1 MHSKFSR
8 FPPDRFPGRLRHSA
22 ETALTGDAT
31 LLLIIATTIVLVCG
45 WVAWRSYES
54 DEDLARAYARRTMQR
69 LAVAHD
75 LHYLTTNLS
84 SAAMPGYPAS
94 RRQLIVSSLTKLG
107 VPNGPIELVASGS
120 QDKDPNV
127 PGPISRFSTHLK
139 YPKAD
144 ARLFLEVS
152 RWHGTWRIEL
162 LALEWKDTAPPASA
176 ASP

>member
-1 MHSKFSR
+1 MPSPFSKSSR
-8 FPPDRFPGRLRHSA
+8 DRPDCRFRQSA

-54 DEDLARAYARRTMQR
+54 DEDQAREYARRTVKR
-69 LAVAHD
+69 LAIAHD

-94 RRQLIVSSLTKLG
+94 RRQLIISSLTKLG
-107 VPNGPIELVASGS
+107 VPNGPIELVASPS

-127 PGPISRFSTHLK
+127 PGPITRFTTHLS
-139 YPKAD
+139 YPAAE

-152 RWHGTWRIEL
+152 RWHDYWRIEL
-162 LALEWKDTAPPASA
+162 LALEWKDTA
-176 ASP
+176 SPSP